1 MEKLITQELV
11 EDVALYPLRRI
22 DMKILVAC
30 EESQRVCIA
39 FRRRGHEAYSCDI
52 LEPSGGHP
60 EWHIMNDVL
69 PILNGDITFETMDGE
84 EHFVDRWDMIIAFPP
99 CTHLAVSG
107 APSFAKKR
115 EDGRQREGLEF
126 FCKFFEAD
134 CDKIVIENPVNI
146 VAGDYCPKW
155 FPDIAEKYNLPRKP
169 SQYIQPYEYGEP
181 TRKKTGLWIKGLP
194 NLKPTNIVDPE
205 LVTYTTKDGRTRTD
219 TIWHQHTGKG
229 DSRERSKTYIG
240 IANAMAEQWGLTNL
254 TNS

>member
-1 MEKLITQELV
+1 
-11 EDVALYPLRRI
+11 
-22 DMKILVAC
+22 MKILVAC
-30 EESQRVCIA
+30 EESQRVCCA
-39 FRRRGHEAYSCDI
+39 FRARGHEAYSCDI
-52 LEPSGGHP
+52 LEPSGDHP
-60 EWHIMNDVL
+60 EWHIQQDVL
-69 PILNGDITFETMDGE
+69 PLLNGNCEFSTIDGTSHRIE
-84 EHFVDRWDMIIAFPP
+84 GKWDMIIAFPP

-134 CDKIVIENPVNI
+134 CDKVVIENPVNI

-155 FPDIAEKYNLPRKP
+155 FPDIAEKYGLPRKP
-169 SQYIQPYEYGEP
+169 SQYVQPYEYGEP

-205 LVTYTTKDGRTRTD
+205 LVTYTTKDGHTRTD

-240 IANAMAEQWGLTNL
+240 IANAMAEQWG
-254 TNS
+254 

>member
-1 MEKLITQELV
+1 
-11 EDVALYPLRRI
+11 
-22 DMKILVAC
+22 MKILVAC
-30 EESQRVCIA
+30 EESQRVCCA
-39 FRRRGHEAYSCDI
+39 FRARGHEAYSCDI

-60 EWHIMNDVL
+60 EWHIQQDVL
-69 PILNGDITFETMDGE
+69 PLLNGKCEFSTIDGTSHRIE
-84 EHFVDRWDMIIAFPP
+84 SKWDMIIAFPP

-115 EDGRQREGLEF
+115 EDGRQCEGLEF

-134 CDKIVIENPVNI
+134 CDKVVIENPVNI

-155 FPDIAEKYNLPRKP
+155 FPDIAEKYGLPRKP

-229 DSRERSKTYIG
+229 DSRERSKTFIG
-240 IANAMAEQWGLTNL
+240 IAKAMAEQWG
-254 TNS
+254 